1 MRFLSIVFF
10 LFIIVSFSNSC
21 GLFSADSDNE
31 GKDDET
37 GGFTGASS
45 LKCSSSQRCKEYC
58 TKWFSAKSSL
68 FDECLDQE
76 SDDVTKLN
84 AALSSMDKGNWD
96 SIKKEDLSVL
106 IKFDEDLW
114 PQYASVNNKVFA
126 RDMLL
131 WVAKNEEIANHLDD
145 DNEVL
150 KNAFTVLGAPA
161 HKNDVVFAGIK
172 VDVDLDNRRT
182 FFEVSVFDN
191 NDKAFT
197 AAHDLLKKECD
208 SVKACIKK
216 VYCDI
221 DATVVFGRL
230 NTLDLGGD
238 ADDGGSL
245 HRDECS

>member
-10 LFIIVSFSNSC
+10 LFIIVSFNNSC

-31 GKDDET
+31 EEVET
-37 GGFTGASS
+37 GGFTGISS
-45 LKCSSSQRCKEYC
+45 VECSSSQRCKEYC
-58 TKWFSAKSSL
+58 NKWFSAKSSL
-68 FDECLDQE
+68 FDRCLDQE

-96 SIKKEDLSVL
+96 SIKKEDLSIL
-106 IKFDEDLW
+106 TKFDEDLW
-114 PQYASVNNKVFA
+114 PQYASVNSKVFA

-131 WVAKNEEIANHLDD
+131 WVAKNEEIADHLDED
-145 DNEVL
+145 GEVL
-150 KNAFTVLGAPA
+150 KNAFTVLGAPV
-161 HKNDVVFAGIK
+161 HKKDVVFESMK

-182 FFEVSVFDN
+182 FFEVSVFDK

-208 SVKACIKK
+208 SVKSCIKK

-221 DATVVFGRL
+221 DATQVFGKL
-230 NTLDLGGD
+230 NELELGGD
-238 ADDGGSL
+238 ADDGDNL
-245 HRDECS
+245 HRDECD